1 MHKCARRLFE
11 CCAASVLMAVSVSA
25 AAAIIPWRTTMIDY
39 AAEHKDIRDA
49 IRDIGASSG
58 VAVWV
63 SPKVQGSVTG
73 RFHAS
78 PQQLLERLSS
88 TFGFIWYFDGSVLRL
103 YSPDEI
109 VSTTIGTG
117 AAQPGELRRTL
128 DRLGIADPRF
138 PVRYDDDAHAALV
151 SGPPNFVELVAN
163 AAKLVDQSHSQ
174 SQDRQVVRVFPLRYA
189 WAADHVINLDGES
202 ISVLGVASIL
212 RSLYDAQTPVARTAQ
227 GNRSDAKRMT
237 NAAAGANG
245 PSAPRRDTP
254 ASGPGGWTTGLP
266 GLLGT
271 PGAAAPTTPLPPGMP
286 GSLPAGN
293 YGGNAANAANYPSPT
308 AGAPANTQSD
318 VTGFDSPIV
327 RPDPRTNA
335 VLVRARPDAMPAFE
349 ALIASLDT
357 RPAVIEIDASIIQIS
372 DSALESLGID
382 WRFHNSHFDFETG
395 SGLNQQAGFPDSINP
410 QGFGNPNVSGQ
421 TSVLATPVGG
431 VFTAV
436 LGNTG
441 RYLLSRINALA
452 QTDQATINASPKV
465 ATLDN
470 VEALM
475 DSKKTFYVPVPGY
488 QSSDLYSI
496 SAGVTLRVL
505 PTVVKEGDASHIRLS
520 VHIEDGKVTSDQVGT
535 LPVVTNSTID
545 TQALINEGQ
554 SLLIAGYAVDA
565 SEKQGSGVPFLSKIP
580 WIGGLFKYSNDS
592 SKKMQRLFLLT
603 PRIITPQGSLEEAA
617 RTAEADKL
625 RAASLQRA
633 VQSGL
638 EDGRRGLDAAASA
651 AGAAA
656 ARVPPVVVA
665 PRDPASDAVTPVG
678 LPTDAPTSLPASS
691 VGTVPLPVR

>member
-1 MHKCARRLFE
+1 MHKRARRLVQ
-11 CCAASVLMAVSVSA
+11 CCAAGVLMAVSVGA
-25 AAAIIPWRTTMIDY
+25 GAAIIPWRATVIDY

-78 PQQLLERLSS
+78 PQQLLERLAS
-88 TFGFIWYFDGSVLRL
+88 TFGFVWYFDGSVLRL
-103 YSPDEI
+103 YAPDEI

-128 DRLGIADPRF
+128 DRLGITDARF
-138 PVRYDDDAHAALV
+138 PVRYDDDVHAALV
-151 SGPPNFVELVAN
+151 SGPPSFVELVVN

-174 SQDRQVVRVFPLRYA
+174 TQDRQVVRVFPLRYA

-212 RSLYDAQTPVARTAQ
+212 RSLYDAQTPVARTVP
-227 GNRSDAKRMT
+227 GNRSDARRM
-237 NAAAGANG
+237 ASASAGADG

-254 ASGPGGWTTGLP
+254 APGGWTTGLP

-271 PGAAAPTTPLPPGMP
+271 PGAAPAAPATPLPPGMP
-286 GSLPAGN
+286 GALASPGNGAGV
-293 YGGNAANAANYPSPT
+293 
-308 AGAPANTQSD
+308 ANTPPPPGAHSD
-318 VTGFDSPIV
+318 IAGFDSPVV

-335 VLVRARPDAMPAFE
+335 VLVRARADAMPAFE

-372 DSALESLGID
+372 DTALESLGID
-382 WRFHNSHFDFETG
+382 WRFHNSHVDFETG
-395 SGLNQQAGFPDSINP
+395 NGLNQQAGFPDSINP
-410 QGFGNPNVSGQ
+410 QGFGNPNISSQAG
-421 TSVLATPVGG
+421 VLATPAGG

-436 LGNTG
+436 LGNAG

-475 DSKKTFYVPVPGY
+475 DSKKTFYVPVSGY
-488 QSSDLYSI
+488 QSSDLYSV

-505 PTVVKEGDASHIRLS
+505 PTVVREGDASHLRLS
-520 VHIEDGKVTSDQVGT
+520 VHIEDGRVSTTEQVGQ
-535 LPVVTNSTID
+535 LPVVSNSTID

-554 SLLIAGYAVDA
+554 SLLIAGYAVDS
-565 SEKQGSGVPFLSKIP
+565 SEKQGSGVPFLSKLP
-580 WIGGLFKYSNDS
+580 WVGGLFRYSNDS
-592 SKKMQRLFLLT
+592 ANKMQRLFLVT
-603 PRIITPQGSLEEAA
+603 PRIITPQGSAQDAA
-617 RTAEADKL
+617 RSAVADEA
-625 RAASLQRA
+625 RAVALQRA
-633 VQSGL
+633 VQGGL
-638 EDGRRGLDAAASA
+638 EDGRRGLDATASA
-651 AGAAA
+651 AVAAA
-656 ARVPPVVVA
+656 ANVPPVVMA
-665 PRDPASDAVTPVG
+665 PSAESTETVEPARPIEPVDPSGA
-678 LPTDAPTSLPASS
+678 
-691 VGTVPLPVR
+691 VPLPVR

>member
-1 MHKCARRLFE
+1 MHKRARRLVE
-11 CCAASVLMAVSVSA
+11 SCAASVLMAMSVSA
-25 AAAIIPWRTTMIDY
+25 VAAIIPWRTTVIDY

-49 IRDIGASSG
+49 VRDIGASSG

-78 PQQLLERLSS
+78 PQQLLERLAS

-128 DRLGIADPRF
+128 DRLGITDPRF
-138 PVRYDDDAHAALV
+138 PVRYDDDVHAALV

-227 GNRSDAKRMT
+227 GNRSDAKRMSS
-237 NAAAGANG
+237 AAAGGNG

-254 ASGPGGWTTGLP
+254 APGPGGWTTGLP

-286 GSLPAGN
+286 GSLPPSG
-293 YGGNAANAANYPSPT
+293 YGANAANSQSAP
-308 AGAPANTQSD
+308 AAAPANGQTD
-318 VTGFDSPIV
+318 IVGFDSPIV

-335 VLVRARPDAMPAFE
+335 VLVRARADAMPAFE

-372 DSALESLGID
+372 DTALESLGID

-395 SGLNQQAGFPDSINP
+395 NGLNQQAGFPDSINP
-410 QGFGNPNVSGQ
+410 QGFGNPNISGQ
-421 TSVLATPVGG
+421 TSVLATPTGG

-475 DSKKTFYVPVPGY
+475 DSKKTFYVPVQGY

-520 VHIEDGKVTSDQVGT
+520 VHIEDGKVTADQVGT

-580 WIGGLFKYSNDS
+580 WIGGLFRYSNDS
-592 SKKMQRLFLLT
+592 AKKMQRLFLVT
-603 PRIITPQGSLEEAA
+603 PRIITPQGSLEDAA
-617 RTAEADKL
+617 RTAEADKR
-625 RAASLQRA
+625 RATSLQQA
-633 VQSGL
+633 VQGGL
-638 EDGRRGLDAAASA
+638 EDGRRGLDAAALA
-651 AGAAA
+651 ADAANG
-656 ARVPPVVVA
+656 RVPPVVVV
-665 PRDPASDAVTPVG
+665 PPGPASATAIPSDSVDA
-678 LPTDAPTSLPASS
+678 
-691 VGTVPLPVR
+691 VPLPVR